1 MGHRSAQS
9 PARVTRYDGS
19 GTGLGGDGGIA
30 KNDRS
35 CPACTS
41 HDGYQWGM
49 TMKAIKIGEFEQVA
63 SGIYLEGLSVDYKRD
78 VVWYSDVIAGGIH
91 GVRPDGRKVGSF
103 NEGRMWT
110 GGIMMNEDG
119 AVLSSGQ
126 GGIMWND
133 PDSGRSGWLLTTI
146 EGKPINGINEMMP
159 DGTGG
164 IFFGT

>member
-9 PARVTRYDGS
+9 PACITRHDGS
-19 GTGLGGDGGIA
+19 GAGLGGDGIST
-30 KNDRS
+30 KNNRS
-35 CPACTS
+35 CLKCTS
-41 HDGYQWGM
+41 DDGYQRGI
-49 TMKAIKIGEFEQVA
+49 TMKAIRIGEFEQVA

-91 GVRPDGRKVGSF
+91 GVKPDGRKVGSF

-126 GGIMWND
+126 G
-133 PDSGRSGWLLTTI
+133 
-146 EGKPINGINEMMP
+146 
-159 DGTGG
+159 
-164 IFFGT
+164 